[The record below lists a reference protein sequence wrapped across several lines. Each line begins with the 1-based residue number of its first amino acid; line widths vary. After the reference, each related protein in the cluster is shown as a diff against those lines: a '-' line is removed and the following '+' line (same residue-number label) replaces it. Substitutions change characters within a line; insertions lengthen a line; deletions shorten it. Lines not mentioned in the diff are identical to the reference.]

1 MNIDYISDLPWVWI
15 WLGAL
20 AAFPIVFGGLLKYDK
35 WQERRRVGRYV
46 EPQIAQAAGVARV
59 DTVGIK
65 ILPSYVLVG
74 ADEEQP
80 TGSGAQTLASLV
92 QTGSGITLP
101 SGAGISPTVPSAKLS
116 H

>member
-46 EPQIAQAAGVARV
+46 EPQIAQATGVVEFAKTDLQV
-59 DTVGIK
+59 VKLSGTGVPQASGT
-65 ILPSYVLVG
+65 G
-74 ADEEQP
+74 AVI
-80 TGSGAQTLASLV
+80 LASVTL
-92 QTGSGITLP
+92 SGIGVMAP
-101 SGAGISPTVPSAKLS
+101 SGVGLSPPVVNLKR
-116 H
+116 